1 MFKKV
6 LIANRGEIAVRVIR
20 ACQELNIS
28 TVAVYSQAD
37 REALHVKLADEAIC
51 IGPPPAL
58 ESYLSGPSI
67 ISAAEITGAEAV
79 HPGYGF
85 LAENTS
91 FVEMCEAVG
100 LVFIGPGAES
110 MQLLGD
116 KAKAK
121 ELIKKAG
128 LPVIPGSEGVI
139 KDEKEALQI
148 AGEIGFPVIVK
159 AAAGG
164 GGKGMRIVQS
174 EEELLSQLQLARTE
188 ANSAFGDGSIY
199 MEKYLEKPKHI
210 EVQVLAD
217 QQGNVIHL
225 GERDCSI
232 QRRHQKLIEEAPSPA
247 LNSETRAKVGE
258 MAVKAARAANYLN
271 AGTFEFLMDKEGN
284 FYFMEANTRLQVEHT
299 ITEMVTGIDIVKAQ
313 ILIAAG
319 EKIPF
324 KQEEIEWRGH
334 SIEFRINA
342 EDPNNNFLPRAG
354 KITNLCLPG
363 GMGVRVDAGIY
374 QGWNVPPYYD
384 SLLAKLIVWG
394 KNREEAIGRGKR
406 ALKEFVIEGVP
417 TTIPFHLQVLNNAFY
432 LQGEVYTDFLA
443 RRILNE
449 QR

>member
-6 LIANRGEIAVRVIR
+6 LVANRGEIAVRVIR

-37 REALHVKLADEAIC
+37 KDSLHVKMADEAVC
-51 IGPPPAL
+51 IGPSQAL
-58 ESYLSGPSI
+58 KSYLSGTAI

-85 LAENTS
+85 LAENLS

-100 LVFIGPGAES
+100 LVFIGPNAKV
-110 MQLLGD
+110 MQLLGN
-116 KAKAK
+116 KARAK
-121 ELIKKAG
+121 EVMEEAG
-128 LPVIPGSEGVI
+128 LPVIPGSKGVV
-139 KDEKEALQI
+139 KEEKKALEI
-148 AGEIGFPVIVK
+148 AEEIGFPVIVK

-164 GGKGMRIVQS
+164 GGKGMRIVQTR
-174 EEELLSQLQLARTE
+174 EELLSQIQMARTE

-199 MEKYLEKPKHI
+199 IEKYLNEPRHI

-217 QQGNVIHL
+217 KQGNVVHL

-247 LNSETRAKVGE
+247 LDSELRAEVGKL
-258 MAVKAARAANYLN
+258 AVKAAKAANYLN
-271 AGTFEFLMDKEGN
+271 AGTFEFLMDREGN
-284 FYFMEANTRLQVEHT
+284 FYFMEANTRLQVEHPV
-299 ITEMVTGIDIVKAQ
+299 TEMITGVDIVKTQ
-313 ILIAAG
+313 ILIASG

-324 KQEEIEWRGH
+324 EQSDIEWRGH

-342 EDPNNNFLPRAG
+342 EDPANNFMPRAG
-354 KITNLCLPG
+354 KITNLRLPG
-363 GMGVRVDAGIY
+363 GMGVRVDTGIY
-374 QGWNVPPYYD
+374 QGWEIPPYYD

-394 KNREEAIGRGKR
+394 GDRQEAIQRGKR
-406 ALKEFVIEGVP
+406 ALKEFSIEGVP
-417 TTIPFHLQVLNNAFY
+417 TTIPFHLEVLDNAFF
-432 LQGEVYTDFLA
+432 LRGEVYTNFLA

-449 QR
+449 

>member
-20 ACQELNIS
+20 ACRELNIS

-37 REALHVKLADEAIC
+37 RDALHVKLADEAIC
-51 IGPPPAL
+51 IGPPLAL

-199 MEKYLEKPKHI
+199 MEKYLEEPKHI

-217 QQGNVIHL
+217 QHGNVIHL

-284 FYFMEANTRLQVEHT
+284 FYFMEANTRLQVEHPV
-299 ITEMVTGIDIVKAQ
+299 TEMVTGIDIVKAQ

-319 EKIPF
+319 EKIPV

-394 KNREEAIGRGKR
+394 KDREEAIRRGKR
-406 ALKEFVIEGVP
+406 ALKEFVIDGVP

-432 LQGEVYTDFLA
+432 LRGEVYTNFLA

-449 QR
+449 

>member
-6 LIANRGEIAVRVIR
+6 LIANRGEIAIRIIR

-37 REALHVKLADEAIC
+37 RDSLHVKLADEAIC

-58 ESYLSGPSI
+58 KSYLNGPSI

-85 LAENTS
+85 LAENPS
-91 FVEMCEAVG
+91 FAEMCEAVG
-100 LVFIGPGAES
+100 LAFIGPGAEV

-121 ELIKKAG
+121 ELMKKAG
-128 LPVIPGSEGVI
+128 LPVIPGSDGVV
-139 KDEKEALQI
+139 KDEKRALQI

-164 GGKGMRIVQS
+164 GGKGMRIIQT
-174 EEELLSQLQLARTE
+174 EEELLSQVQLARTE

-199 MEKYLEKPKHI
+199 IEKYLEEPKHI

-217 QQGNVIHL
+217 QNGNVVHL

-258 MAVKAARAANYLN
+258 MAVRAARAANYLN

-284 FYFMEANTRLQVEHT
+284 FYFMEANTRLQVEHPV
-299 ITEMVTGIDIVKAQ
+299 TEMVTGVDIVKAQ

-319 EKIPF
+319 EDIPV
-324 KQEEIEWRGH
+324 KQEQVEWEGH

-354 KITNLCLPG
+354 RITNLRLPG

-374 QGWNVPPYYD
+374 QGWEVPPYYD

-394 KNREEAIGRGKR
+394 KDREEAIVRGKR

-417 TTIPFHLQVLNNAFY
+417 TTIPFHLQVLSNAFF
-432 LQGEVYTDFLA
+432 LRGEVYTNFLA

-449 QR
+449 

>member
-6 LIANRGEIAVRVIR
+6 LIANRGEIAIRVIR
-20 ACQELNIS
+20 ACRELNIS

-37 REALHVKLADEAIC
+37 RDSLHVKLADESIC
-51 IGPPPAL
+51 IGPPVAL
-58 ESYLSGPSI
+58 KSYLDGPSI

-85 LAENTS
+85 LAENPS

-100 LVFIGPGAES
+100 LAFIGPNAEV

-116 KAKAK
+116 KARAK
-121 ELIKKAG
+121 ELMKKAG
-128 LPVIPGSEGVI
+128 LPVIPGSEGIV
-139 KDEKEALQI
+139 KDEKEALEV

-164 GGKGMRIVQS
+164 GGKGMRIVQT
-174 EEELLSQLQLARTE
+174 EDELLSQVRLASTE
-188 ANSAFGDGSIY
+188 ANSAFGDGAIY
-199 MEKYLEKPKHI
+199 IEKYLEEPKHI

-217 QQGNVIHL
+217 KHGNVVHL

-247 LNSETRAKVGE
+247 LNSEMRAKVGE

-284 FYFMEANTRLQVEHT
+284 FYFMEANTRLQVEHPV
-299 ITEMVTGIDIVKAQ
+299 TEMITGIDIVKAQ

-319 EKIPF
+319 EEIPV

-342 EDPNNNFLPRAG
+342 EDPENGFLPRAG

-363 GMGVRVDAGIY
+363 GIGVRVDTSIY
-374 QGWNVPPYYD
+374 QGWEVSPYYD

-394 KNREEAIGRGKR
+394 KDRDEAIARGKR
-406 ALKEFVIEGVP
+406 ALGEFVIEGVP
-417 TTIPFHLQVLNNAFY
+417 TTIPFHLQVLSNAFF
-432 LQGEVYTDFLA
+432 LRGEVYTNFLA

-449 QR
+449 

>member
-6 LIANRGEIAVRVIR
+6 LIANRGEIAIRVIR

-37 REALHVKLADEAIC
+37 KDSLHVKLADEAVC

-58 ESYLSGPSI
+58 KSYLNGPSI

-85 LAENTS
+85 LAENPS

-100 LVFIGPGAES
+100 LTFIGPSAEA

-121 ELIKKAG
+121 ELLRKAG
-128 LPVIPGSEGVI
+128 LPVIPGSEGIVND
-139 KDEKEALQI
+139 KKEALEI

-164 GGKGMRIVQS
+164 GGKGMRIVQTK
-174 EEELLSQLQLARTE
+174 EDLLNQIQLARAE
-188 ANSAFGDGSIY
+188 ANSAFGNGSIY
-199 MEKYLEKPKHI
+199 IEKYLDEPRHI

-217 QQGNVIHL
+217 QHGNIIHL

-247 LNSETRAKVGE
+247 LDSEMRAKLGE
-258 MAVKAARAANYLN
+258 MAVKAARASNYLN
-271 AGTFEFLMDKEGN
+271 AGTFEFLLDKNGN
-284 FYFMEANTRLQVEHT
+284 FYFMEANTRLQVEHPV
-299 ITEMVTGIDIVKAQ
+299 TEMVTGIDIVKTQ

-324 KQEEIEWRGH
+324 TQEEVKLNGH

-342 EDPNNNFLPRAG
+342 EDPDNNFLPRAG
-354 KITNLCLPG
+354 KITGLCLPG
-363 GMGVRVDAGIY
+363 GIGVRVDACVY
-374 QGWNVPPYYD
+374 QGWEIPPYYD
-384 SLLAKLIVWG
+384 SLIAKLIVWG
-394 KNREEAIGRGKR
+394 RDREEAIERGKR
-406 ALKEFVIEGVP
+406 ALGEFTVEGVP
-417 TTIPFHLQVLNNAFY
+417 TTIPFHLQVLNNAFF
-432 LQGEVYTDFLA
+432 LKGEVYTNFLA

-449 QR
+449 